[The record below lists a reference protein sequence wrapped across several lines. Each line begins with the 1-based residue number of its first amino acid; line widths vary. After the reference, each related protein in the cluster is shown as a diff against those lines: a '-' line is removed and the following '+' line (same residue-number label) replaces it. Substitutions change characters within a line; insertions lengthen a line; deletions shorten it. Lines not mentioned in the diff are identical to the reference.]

1 MVFLQIVLFQHA
13 CDYHNTQIQISW
25 ICKKFYIFFIFVINF
40 MNHSHQFNYLLI
52 RSRYIPDPHCHMI
65 QKAKSGSV
73 VSNKNLDSLVNS
85 LIQKGSLL
93 VNSVTKK
100 QNKTNCYHSENTI
113 LTPSASLLVIGVT
126 AVTFLLSI
134 CEGPLSAAP

>member
-1 MVFLQIVLFQHA
+1 M
-13 CDYHNTQIQISW
+13 
-25 ICKKFYIFFIFVINF
+25 
-40 MNHSHQFNYLLI
+40 
-52 RSRYIPDPHCHMI
+52 
-65 QKAKSGSV
+65 
-73 VSNKNLDSLVNS
+73 SNKNLDSLVNS

-93 VNSVTKK
+93 IDSVTKK